1 MDRQQNFSLSPR
13 LRQILTLLSGL
24 LFAAMRLLTLP
35 ACKQGNMTVD
45 AKADTTSHNFA
56 FQIDTLGDGNSS
68 VLNDVFIIDENN
80 IWAVGEIYFKD
91 ASGQFNAPPYNV
103 ARWDGQ
109 KWNLI
114 RVPTRIW
121 NTNTFITAP
130 LKTIIAFGSND
141 IWVTTGGQVIHYNGQ
156 NWGQWQFLFSD
167 LNDNTFGG
175 INKFWGITN
184 SQSWGA
190 GNKGNIFYFNGSS
203 WQKLASGTTVDIQDI
218 WGAVD
223 AKTGQLTILAVGSY
237 RAAIPQAKQLLHIQN
252 NTVSTLSDAGLPFD
266 LSGIWF
272 TVGERYFVVGDGVY
286 YSDVLGNPWQ
296 SDSSH
301 PLLYKDAIR
310 GLAENDIF
318 ITGSF
323 GLVSH
328 YNGMTWK
335 HYTGSELP
343 RFYGRYK
350 AVSYKGNL
358 LIAVGWLDE
367 QAVILRG
374 RRR

>member
-1 MDRQQNFSLSPR
+1 MVRNTLILRKLQQALP
-13 LRQILTLLSGL
+13 L
-24 LFAAMRLLTLP
+24 LFFLLIAAKSLLILP
-35 ACKQGNMTVD
+35 ACKPGNMAVD
-45 AKADTTSHNFA
+45 ANADTTSHNFA

-68 VLNDVFIIDENN
+68 LLNDVCIIDENN

-91 ASGQFNAPPYNV
+91 VSGQFNDPPYNA

-114 RVPTRIW
+114 RIPTRIW

-130 LKTIIAFGSND
+130 LKTIIAFGPND
-141 IWVTTGGQVIHYNGQ
+141 IWVTTGGQVIRYNGQ
-156 NWGQWQFLFSD
+156 DWGQWQFLFSD

-175 INKFWGITN
+175 INKFWGTSN
-184 SQSWGA
+184 SQLWGG
-190 GNKGNIFYFNGSS
+190 GNKGNIFHFNGST
-203 WQKLASGTTVDIQDI
+203 WQKLSSGTTVDIQDI

-223 AKTGQLTILAVGSY
+223 GKTGQQTILAVASY
-237 RAAIPQAKQLLHIQN
+237 RAAVPQDKQLLRIQN
-252 NTVSTLSDAGLPFD
+252 NTVSILSDAGLPFD

-286 YSDVLGNPWQ
+286 YSDVLGNLWQ

-310 GLAENDIF
+310 GLAQNDIF

-328 YNGMTWK
+328 YNGATWK

-343 RFYGRYK
+343 PFYGRYK
-350 AVSYKGNL
+350 AASYKGNL
-358 LIAVGWLDE
+358 LIAVGWFDE

-374 RRR
+374 MRR